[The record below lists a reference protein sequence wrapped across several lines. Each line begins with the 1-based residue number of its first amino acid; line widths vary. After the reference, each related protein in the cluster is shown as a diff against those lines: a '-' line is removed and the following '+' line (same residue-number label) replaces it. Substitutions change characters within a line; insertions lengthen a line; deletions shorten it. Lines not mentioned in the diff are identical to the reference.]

1 MNKILRLCVTGLW
14 TLAVFGCES
23 SESTTTSV
31 DEIENQSERPAEDQ
45 TEKQSE
51 NKTDSKG
58 GVDPVDASEDIQ
70 KLDIVIRDFEAGYP
84 DFDNFQ
90 SAAYESQT
98 DERRKTFDTWTFSG
112 YADNE
117 DWLARRVIPD
127 GYATYGCGNQATPE
141 YGSPLLENS
150 TQVWYGE
157 FADCG
162 TSPSKTMRGFVHELC
177 SDATDGWEADSARR
191 CNKLCKAYLWAE
203 KVYFTPG
210 MVKTAL
216 SFPKGKD
223 GKPNLLEPSI
233 DKARD
238 ACDNKYFEQWFA
250 DNDVNKRSEGT
261 LSLDSLDGSSMGISY
276 DWNNGGFYPLD
287 SVSDRSEFVSLNPN
301 FENQFGPQSL
311 TIYCPP
317 YEYMYASSQEDN
329 MGVNTA
335 SLCASWLLYGGPRV
349 GDAAVSA
356 AMSNG
361 NLGLR
366 HLRNSG
372 FTMMGYAPFKYKKN
386 AGKVFEFASQGD
398 LWVFIDGVLA
408 LDLGGTHLPA
418 SGKIDLKDLASDGHG
433 CHAKDPLE
441 SYCEG
446 RVDDKGAWKDGSWHH
461 LHVFYAD
468 RSADGSSLY
477 LKF

>member
-1 MNKILRLCVTGLW
+1 
-14 TLAVFGCES
+14 
-23 SESTTTSV
+23 
-31 DEIENQSERPAEDQ
+31 
-45 TEKQSE
+45 
-51 NKTDSKG
+51 
-58 GVDPVDASEDIQ
+58 
-70 KLDIVIRDFEAGYP
+70 
-84 DFDNFQ
+84 
-90 SAAYESQT
+90 
-98 DERRKTFDTWTFSG
+98 
-112 YADNE
+112 
-117 DWLARRVIPD
+117 
-127 GYATYGCGNQATPE
+127 
-141 YGSPLLENS
+141 
-150 TQVWYGE
+150 
-157 FADCG
+157 
-162 TSPSKTMRGFVHELC
+162 
-177 SDATDGWEADSARR
+177 
-191 CNKLCKAYLWAE
+191 
-203 KVYFTPG
+203 
-210 MVKTAL
+210 
-216 SFPKGKD
+216 
-223 GKPNLLEPSI
+223 
-233 DKARD
+233 
-238 ACDNKYFEQWFA
+238 
-250 DNDVNKRSEGT
+250 
-261 LSLDSLDGSSMGISY
+261 
-276 DWNNGGFYPLD
+276 
-287 SVSDRSEFVSLNPN
+287 
-301 FENQFGPQSL
+301 
-311 TIYCPP
+311 
-317 YEYMYASSQEDN
+317 